1 MEQLLLAM
9 MEFFQGD
16 AKRIQHFMKVYEFA
30 KLIGTVERLEQEQQR
45 VLETAAIVHD
55 IGIRRAEEKFGSSA
69 GPLQEQ
75 EGPDLAERML
85 RPLGFTDSLIR
96 RVCYLVG
103 HHHTYTAIDGL
114 DFQILVEADCLVNF
128 YEDGVSRQGILAA
141 LTKVFKTE
149 TGKKICRMLYL
160 QPVQQ

>member
-69 GPLQEQ
+69 GSFQEQ

-85 RPLGFTDSLIR
+85 RSLGFSDSFIR